1 MNDGFGNLTD
11 WHLGLTTLAPTTTNP
26 NTNGPTTQ
34 FVPTVKAELDLAEVD
49 DTIPIT
55 SADIDSLFA
64 LIQSEFGC
72 GSYSDDADRILVPN
86 VIMFVSDNFGSY
98 ANFWNKFAA
107 ETANGWSC
115 SDCPGTPA
123 YVFLSATNDVAP
135 VGLGVS
141 YRDLLRRRLPTSLM
155 YCFQTTY
162 SINDAEYFDLA
173 TSMKAVNNFNA
184 IVNGICTSPLK
195 SCCTYKVP
203 SSCQRI

>member
-1 MNDGFGNLTD
+1 MFGYGGGKKATILASLSSHQSMNDGFGNLTD
-11 WHLGLTTLAPTTTNP
+11 WHLGLTTLAPTTTH
-26 NTNGPTTQ
+26 PTTK
-34 FVPTVKAELDLAEVD
+34 FVPTVEAKTTMGGTTKAKADLELAEVE

-55 SADIDSLFA
+55 SGDIDSLFA

-135 VGLGVS
+135 VGLG
-141 YRDLLRRRLPTSLM
+141 
-155 YCFQTTY
+155 TTY

-195 SCCTYKVP
+195 SK
-203 SSCQRI
+203 

>member
-135 VGLGVS
+135 VGLG
-141 YRDLLRRRLPTSLM
+141 
-155 YCFQTTY
+155 TTY